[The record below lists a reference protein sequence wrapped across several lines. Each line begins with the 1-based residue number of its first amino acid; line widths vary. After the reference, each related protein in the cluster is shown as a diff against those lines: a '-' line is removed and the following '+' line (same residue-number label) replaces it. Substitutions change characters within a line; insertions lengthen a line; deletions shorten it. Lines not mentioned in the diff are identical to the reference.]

1 MTAPDRDCR
10 VFICDD
16 QPLVREA
23 VSEALAGMPGFLKV
37 GEAANGSDCLAG
49 LNGARPDLL
58 IIDINMPQG
67 GPELASAAKQGMP
80 DLTIVVFSAHRNANL
95 EAQMRSAGADEY
107 VVKTGRLRP
116 LREALDRARAAKLL
130 ASPDT

>member
-1 MTAPDRDCR
+1 VTAPDNDCR

-23 VSEALAGMPGFLKV
+23 LADMPGVLKV
-37 GEAANGSDCLAG
+37 AEAANGTDCLTG
-49 LNGARPDLL
+49 LSGARPDLL
-58 IIDINMPQG
+58 ILDINMPQG
-67 GPELASAAKQGMP
+67 APELASAAKQGMP

-95 EAQMRSAGADEY
+95 EAQMRSAGADDY

-116 LREALDRARAAKLL
+116 LREALDRARAAKLPP
-130 ASPDT
+130 SPNL